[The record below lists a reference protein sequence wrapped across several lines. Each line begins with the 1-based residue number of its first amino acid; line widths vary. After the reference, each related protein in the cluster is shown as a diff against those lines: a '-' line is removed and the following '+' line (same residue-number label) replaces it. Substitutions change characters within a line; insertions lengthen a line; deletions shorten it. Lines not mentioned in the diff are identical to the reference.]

1 MPVYGF
7 LLELIL
13 GSVYFNMVK
22 IDGYIHDSPQQN
34 LNSLCYSGLC
44 ERLGGVDCP
53 IVELFCSVD
62 YGQGWVNDLVM
73 SLF

>member
-34 LNSLCYSGLC
+34 LNSLCYSGLY
-44 ERLGGVDCP
+44 ERLGRVVCP
-53 IVELFCSVD
+53 IVE
-62 YGQGWVNDLVM
+62 
-73 SLF
+73 